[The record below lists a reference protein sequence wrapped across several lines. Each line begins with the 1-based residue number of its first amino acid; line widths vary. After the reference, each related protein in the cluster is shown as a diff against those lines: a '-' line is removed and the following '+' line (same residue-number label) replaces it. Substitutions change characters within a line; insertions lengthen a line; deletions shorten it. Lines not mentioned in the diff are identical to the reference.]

1 MLLSLVLTFIMPG
14 NSSQYALRGEYGLY
28 EPILI
33 QFYNYSTNAIG
44 IFLTRL
50 IFVNIGGYSVYVVY
64 KRIRLGFE
72 KREIAKNS
80 QKVAIK
86 KGLTVK

>member
-1 MLLSLVLTFIMPG
+1 MPG

-33 QFYNYSTNAIG
+33 QFYNYSINAIG

-50 IFVNIGGYSVYVVY
+50 IFVNIGGYTAYIVY
-64 KRIRLGFE
+64 KRIRRGFE
-72 KREIAKNS
+72 KREIAKIS